1 MGEDYSVMRT
11 TLLSN
16 MLDTFYKN
24 ISKKQNDLRFYEIG
38 TAFIKD
44 GADLPEEKQYLT
56 MGLYGDYSFY
66 DLKDFFIK
74 AMGKTGFYG
83 FRFETEEH
91 IKTFHPGR
99 CAKIV
104 YNNIYIGTFGE
115 LHPDVIENYNLT
127 QRVYLGEIDLDLVY
141 DNSDRTII
149 YNPLPKYPSTSR
161 DIALLV
167 KKDVYVGQI
176 EEIIEANGQGLVES
190 YKLFDV
196 YTGSQIAD
204 GYKSVAYS
212 ITYRSKDKT
221 LTDED
226 VAKVHD
232 KILSELETKLDAKL
246 RTN

>member
-1 MGEDYSVMRT
+1 MHKYYTNS
-11 TLLSN
+11 
-16 MLDTFYKN
+16 
-24 ISKKQNDLRFYEIG
+24 
-38 TAFIKD
+38 
-44 GADLPEEKQYLT
+44 LPNPEKQKSPKEQHSVHRDNHVTYVT
-56 MGLYGDYSFY
+56 YDAYFPLYEENPLLPYYNQEQWKANCGQEQSATRPVRI
-66 DLKDFFIK
+66 LKATSD
-74 AMGKTGFYG
+74 
-83 FRFETEEH
+83 
-91 IKTFHPGR
+91 
-99 CAKIV
+99 
-104 YNNIYIGTFGE
+104 
-115 LHPDVIENYNLT
+115 YNLT

-141 DNSDRTII
+141 DNSNRTII

-176 EEIIEANGQGLVES
+176 EAIIEANGQGLVES

-232 KILSELETKLDAKL
+232 KILSELESKLDAKL